1 MITGSKLPEPANA
14 KTRELLMYVADRLK
28 DVPNYGATLLNK
40 VLYFI
45 DHTNYLVNKRPIS
58 NLNYVKQDF
67 GPTPIPSQFL
77 PLKEDLIDNDEMTE
91 IKSDFFGLVQKKCL
105 PNRKPNTDV
114 FDKDEIILIDRVI
127 AVVATHNAN
136 SISEIS
142 HRFLAW
148 KLAENMEKLPYYTF
162 LLTSKAPT
170 DSDIAWAN
178 SEIEK
183 YTA

>member
-1 MITGSKLPEPANA
+1 MVGNFTESVNA
-14 KTRELLMYVADRLK
+14 KTRELLLYVADRLK

-67 GPTPIPSQFL
+67 GPTPMPSQFL
-77 PLKEDLIDNDEMTE
+77 PLKKSLIDSDEMAE

-105 PNRKPNTDV
+105 PKRKANIDH

-127 AVVATHNAN
+127 AVVATHNAS

-148 KLAENMEKLPYYTF
+148 KLAENMEELPLHTF
-162 LLTSKAPT
+162 LLTSKAP
-170 DSDIAWAN
+170 SENDIAWAK
-178 SEIEK
+178 SEIKK
-183 YTA
+183 YIA

>member
-1 MITGSKLPEPANA
+1 MILAKFQEPANA
-14 KTRELLMYVADRLK
+14 KTRELLLYVADRLK

-40 VLYFI
+40 ALYFI
-45 DHTNYLVNKRPIS
+45 DHTNYLVKKESVS
-58 NLNYVKQDF
+58 NFNYVKQDF

-77 PLKEDLIDNDEMTE
+77 PLKKSLIENDEMTE

-105 PNRKPNTDV
+105 PKRKPNTDV

-127 AVVATHNAN
+127 SVIASHNAS
-136 SISEIS
+136 SISEMS

-148 KLAENMEKLPYYTF
+148 KLAENMEELPLHTF

-170 DSDIAWAN
+170 EGDVAWAK

>member
-1 MITGSKLPEPANA
+1 MVGKLPETANA
-14 KTRELLMYVADRLK
+14 KTRELLLYVADRLK

-45 DHTNYLVNKRPIS
+45 DHANYLLKREPIS

-67 GPTPIPSQFL
+67 GPTPMPSQFL
-77 PLKEDLIDNDEMTE
+77 PLKKSLIDNDELTE

-105 PNRKPNTDV
+105 PKRKPNTDV

-127 AVVATHNAN
+127 TVVAAHNAS
-136 SISEIS
+136 SISEMS

-148 KLAENMEKLPYYTF
+148 KLAENMEELPLYTF
-162 LLTSKAPT
+162 LLTSKAPNEN
-170 DSDIAWAN
+170 DIAWAEA
-178 SEIEK
+178 EIQK